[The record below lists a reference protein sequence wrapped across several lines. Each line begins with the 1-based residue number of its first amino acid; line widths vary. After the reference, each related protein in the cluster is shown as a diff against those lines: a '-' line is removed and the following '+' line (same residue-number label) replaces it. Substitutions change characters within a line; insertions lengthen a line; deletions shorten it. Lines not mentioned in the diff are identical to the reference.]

1 MDLGVLIFP
10 KPDTCAAHAKLAET
24 CGFTHV
30 WVEDSPMM
38 AGDVYLC
45 LGLMAQQ
52 TTRII
57 LGTGV
62 AVVGTRTAPVTAHA
76 IATVNQLAPGRVI
89 LGIGTGNSARRAMGL
104 PPCSLR
110 ELRAYIRIVRGLLD
124 NRDVVYQE
132 GAQARRIQFFHKEY
146 AFINTRDPIPIYV
159 AANAPKAMALAGEVG
174 AGWLT
179 SRTNTAPGWQEAWG
193 RVSQGA
199 KKAGKDPGS
208 LNTVLFTTACLLR
221 PGEGLGSARVQA
233 QAGPWTTVA
242 LHSLYETVQDPAAAP
257 EPIQPTF
264 AKYKAFMDRR
274 LQAKDDYYFDLHD
287 GHCLYVRAEEKQF
300 VTPDVIRATTL
311 TAQPEALLE
320 RLRALEHAGV
330 KQVAFIPTFDAFEEF
345 VTEFGEKIIARW

>member
-89 LGIGTGNSARRAMGL
+89 LGIGTGNSAR
-104 PPCSLR
+104 
-110 ELRAYIRIVRGLLD
+110 RAYIRIVRGLLD

-264 AKYKAFMDRR
+264 AKYKAFMDQR